1 MGKSLNNIDFLIEQ
15 MFEKHDY
22 LYLVFNRGFM

>member
-1 MGKSLNNIDFLIEQ
+1 MANIIKSSDFNVD
-15 MFEKHDY
+15 KHLKKSDY